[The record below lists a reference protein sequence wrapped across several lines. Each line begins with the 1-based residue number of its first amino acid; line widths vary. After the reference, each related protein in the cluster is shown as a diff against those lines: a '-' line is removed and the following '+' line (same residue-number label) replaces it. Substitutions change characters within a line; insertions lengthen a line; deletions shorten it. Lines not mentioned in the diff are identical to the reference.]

1 MSKIIIL
8 SLMTACSIAYSLN
21 YYRACQKA
29 VCAVPYQT
37 CQNNLA
43 CQQTFKTCE
52 EFEVYYLNPHYKIQQ
67 DHFFKQQLS
76 YINNSLLKVLECE
89 SREDNCFEGC
99 IFSSNSLLVQ
109 QLARCSLNN
118 KCTNSFQSHKD
129 ITCPNSCQE
138 PAKLGNEACS
148 TPKTYA
154 TTECVSDF
162 LIQIGRDECAG
173 EDCVCKTLPA
183 LDIYIVGCYC

>member
-1 MSKIIIL
+1 MNKIIIL
-8 SLMTACSIAYSLN
+8 SLMTACSIAYNLN

-29 VCAVPYQT
+29 ACAVPYQY
-37 CQNNLA
+37 CQNKPA

-52 EFEVYYLNPHYKIQQ
+52 ECI
-67 DHFFKQQLS
+67 
-76 YINNSLLKVLECE
+76 
-89 SREDNCFEGC
+89 EDNCLEAC
-99 IFSSNSLLVQ
+99 IFSSYSLDVQ
-109 QLARCSLNN
+109 YLARCSLNN
-118 KCTNSFQSHKD
+118 KCTSSFKSHKD

-154 TTECVSDF
+154 TTECISDF

-173 EDCVCKTLPA
+173 EDCVCKILPA